1 MLMLFIIKIYYL
13 ALKEFERESFLG
25 KCASFQR
32 SLSQSLIVFCAV
44 NITLIVLGLVVSC
57 VSRSLGLIGLLGLLC
72 LLGLMGLMGL
82 MGKKETHETL
92 AHCCTIFLKSH
103 LGIEIYM
110 IDIEIQI
117 SISERSSDWAI
128 N

>member
-1 MLMLFIIKIYYL
+1 MKGKVFWENVLLFSVVCL
-13 ALKEFERESFLG
+13 SN
-25 KCASFQR
+25 
-32 SLSQSLIVFCAV
+32 SLSFVLSTSLSLFWALLCLVS
-44 NITLIVLGLVVSC
+44 LGL
-57 VSRSLGLIGLLGLLC
+57 LGLIGLLGLLR
-72 LLGLMGLMGL
+72 LMDLMGL

>member
-1 MLMLFIIKIYYL
+1 
-13 ALKEFERESFLG
+13 
-25 KCASFQR
+25 
-32 SLSQSLIVFCAV
+32 
-44 NITLIVLGLVVSC
+44 
-57 VSRSLGLIGLLGLLC
+57 
-72 LLGLMGLMGL
+72 MGLMGL

-128 N
+128 NYYPAGADKDPMDISGAFSGERGCLE